1 MCKIWIFGGTTEG
14 RLLAEYCSREKIE
27 AWVSVA
33 SEYGEE
39 LLQEELMESGNAGN
53 PDLNHNTCLA
63 KKNLKTVQASSVI
76 KVLRGR
82 MDRYQMEEFIRNQ
95 GIHLV
100 IDATHPHARLVSEEI
115 QEACGPVSAWNGAC
129 AQRANKTK
137 HVIGSRLI
145 PFRRQ
150 CHFFLLFPA

>member
-1 MCKIWIFGGTTEG
+1 
-14 RLLAEYCSREKIE
+14 
-27 AWVSVA
+27 
-33 SEYGEE
+33 
-39 LLQEELMESGNAGN
+39 MESGNAGN

-76 KVLRGR
+76 KSLTRTDGSVPDGR
-82 MDRYQMEEFIRNQ
+82 IYPKP

-100 IDATHPHARLVSEEI
+100 IDATHPHADLFQKKSRKR
-115 QEACGPVSAWNGAC
+115 ADGPVSAWNGAC

-150 CHFFLLFPA
+150 CHFFCFRRDFATTGSKELEALCQIPDYQNGCMRECFQLRMF